1 MATTGGAN
9 TVTDGLVLA
18 LDAANKKSYPG
29 SGTTWTDL
37 ITGTTFIP
45 DNNTPVFN
53 TSGIAYV
60 DFENSSNPGDNL
72 KSTSGY
78 SGMNTQNSYTRIA
91 WFNFESSDGNF
102 KPIVGNSIGNNI
114 DMGLALVSS
123 KLHFRQYK
131 NTYTSGTTSGDY
143 GVTASTTISA
153 GTWNQGVIV
162 VNRSAQTLKIYLNG
176 NLDLDTSINLIG
188 NSNSTTVMIGGPDND
203 DYSGG
208 RMYDGKVASVMHYNK
223 ELSATEVLQNY
234 NATKSRFSL

>member
-1 MATTGGAN
+1 MALHHN
-9 TVTDGLVLA
+9 PRIVTSGLQLA
-18 LDAANKKSYPG
+18 LDAADTNSYPG
-29 SGTTWTDL
+29 TGTTWYDL

-60 DFENSSNPGDNL
+60 DFEASSNPGDNL

-91 WFNFESSDGNF
+91 WFNFESSGLDF
-102 KPIVGNSIGNNI
+102 KPIIGNLIGNNI

-123 KLHFRQYK
+123 KLHFRQYT

-143 GVTASTTISA
+143 GVSASTTISA

-176 NLDLDTSINLIG
+176 NIDLSTSINLIG
-188 NSNSTTVMIGGPDND
+188 NSTSTTVMVGGPDD
-203 DYSGG
+203 DAYSGA
-208 RMYDGKVASVMHYNK
+208 RMFDGKVAIAMHYNR
-223 ELSATEVLQNY
+223 ELSDSEIEQSYLAHKQ
-234 NATKSRFSL
+234 RFQ